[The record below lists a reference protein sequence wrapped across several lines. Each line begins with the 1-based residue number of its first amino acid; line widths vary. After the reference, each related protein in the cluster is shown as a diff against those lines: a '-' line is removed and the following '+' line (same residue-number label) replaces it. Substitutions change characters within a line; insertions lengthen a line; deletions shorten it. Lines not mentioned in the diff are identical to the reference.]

1 MTTPAFTDALR
12 TGIPGI
18 DAYHERL
25 FHLVDGLC
33 LASQDGAERALL
45 GDFIDRLLAQT
56 LAHFAEE
63 EAEMRASAYPDLER
77 HRQAHHAFA
86 DEVATILRDANDG
99 RMIVL
104 PEALDLARRLI
115 GHVMVHDQPL
125 AAHLR
130 QTLPAHA

>member
-12 TGIPGI
+12 TGITSI

-25 FHLVDGLC
+25 FILVDGLC
-33 LASQDGAERALL
+33 LAAQDGAERARV
-45 GDFIDRLLAQT
+45 GDFIDRLLTQT
-56 LAHFAEE
+56 LSHFAEE
-63 EAEMRASAYPDLER
+63 EMEMQASAYPDLER
-77 HRQAHHAFA
+77 HRRAHHAFA
-86 DEVATILRDANDG
+86 DEVATVLREANDG

-125 AAHLR
+125 AIHLR
-130 QTLPAHA
+130 QTLPANA